1 MMKLICL
8 FSLCFSFNFVF
19 AQNKKEQIEILTNRV
34 DSLNLVLGSVRSL
47 NILKLNELNSAITR
61 LETQLSSFTTNIS
74 KLNTELQDIKK
85 ENEKNQKELEFKQQ
99 EINKL
104 QSHLKFKT
112 DSLVSLKSLKL
123 NNSNSLVSQPKVY
136 LNYKISKIEK
146 GQDARNLSNDEV
158 KINLYI
164 NDEIVD
170 SYIDYGSGEFSKEDM
185 ALYLQSDMSQ
195 KTYQISILDEKNIV
209 VTRILFFDG
218 NETQI
223 WKRSY
228 SINIENKWVETKCE
242 GECK

>member
-1 MMKLICL
+1 MKRLTFLIAI
-8 FSLCFSFNFVF
+8 FHASTIF
-19 AQNKKEQIEILTNRV
+19 AQNKKEQIEILTNKV
-34 DSLNLVLGSVRSL
+34 DSLKIVLSSERSS
-47 NILKLNELNSAITR
+47 NILKLNELNSAIIR
-61 LETQLSSFTTNIS
+61 LESQLSSLTTNIS
-74 KLNTELQDIKK
+74 NVNTELQDIKI
-85 ENEKNQKELEFKQQ
+85 EKDQNQKELEFKQQ

-104 QSHLKFKT
+104 QLQLKLKA
-112 DSLVSLKSLKL
+112 DSLVSIKSEKL
-123 NNSNSLVSQPKVY
+123 NNSKSLVSQPKVY

-164 NDEIVD
+164 NDKIVD
-170 SYIDYGSGEFSKEDM
+170 NYIDYGSGEFSKEDM
-185 ALYLQSDMSQ
+185 ALYLQSDISE
-195 KTYQISILDEKNIV
+195 KTYQISILDETNIV

>member
-1 MMKLICL
+1 MKTLTFLTAL
-8 FSLCFSFNFVF
+8 FLASTIFG
-19 AQNKKEQIEILTNRV
+19 QNKKEQIEILTNKV
-34 DSLNLVLGSVRSL
+34 DSLKIVLSSERSS
-47 NILKLNELNSAITR
+47 NILKLNELNSAIIR
-61 LETQLSSFTTNIS
+61 LESQLSSLTTNIS
-74 KLNTELQDIKK
+74 NVNTELQDIKI
-85 ENEKNQKELEFKQQ
+85 EKDQNQKELEFKQQ

-104 QSHLKFKT
+104 QLQLKLKA
-112 DSLVSLKSLKL
+112 DSLVSIKSEKL
-123 NNSNSLVSQPKVY
+123 NNSKSLVSQPKVY